1 MEDSLQKIW
10 MDMVWHIDYEINVIL
25 IIYLS
30 QMTNYKKTLHAII
43 LFLPN
48 SINLVGFQVDL
59 FFLNVKEYQNTLV
72 GVGQFPTQY
81 VHWNDCNGFFLVTNG
96 HTETKIPA
104 GSGVYLFS
112 QYLTEDY
119 VYEM

>member
-1 MEDSLQKIW
+1 MTYWLWNQCDS
-10 MDMVWHIDYEINVIL
+10 DYIL
-25 IIYLS
+25 VADDKLW
-30 QMTNYKKTLHAII
+30 KTLHAII

-48 SINLVGFQVDL
+48 SINLVGFRVDL
-59 FFLNVKEYQNTLV
+59 FFLNLKEYQNTLV
-72 GVGQFPTQY
+72 GAGQFPTQY
-81 VHWNDCNGFFLVTNG
+81 VHWNDCNGFFLFTKG

-112 QYLTEDY
+112 QYLTEGY